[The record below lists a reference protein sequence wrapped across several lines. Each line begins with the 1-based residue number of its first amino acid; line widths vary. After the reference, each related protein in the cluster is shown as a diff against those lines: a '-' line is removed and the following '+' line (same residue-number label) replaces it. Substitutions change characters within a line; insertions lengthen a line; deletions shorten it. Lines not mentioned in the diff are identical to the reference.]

1 MYVCFVCIYVNILY
15 VWMYVYV
22 SMYSSTVHIPSV
34 KQSDNIYF
42 KFVKPLGSL
51 GTVYLYNI
59 NRYLLTLI
67 VQSKKNYSYDGS

>member
-1 MYVCFVCIYVNILY
+1 
-15 VWMYVYV
+15 MYVYV
-22 SMYSSTVHIPSV
+22 SIYSSTVHIPSV

-59 NRYLLTLI
+59 SRYLLT
-67 VQSKKNYSYDGS
+67 